1 MKYTDEINELEKEI
15 LTVSDNIAEIDL
27 QLEVNEIH
35 ADGDDDYFNWIKK
48 AKTARFFKVKRLNRL
63 TLELKILN
71 REAHSKPKNKGN
83 TLGKILYNQSI
94 EEKAKNKA
102 LTEAEK
108 TKRHKISENINLLMF
123 KEFKC
128 RVKQLIGEE
137 EYLKLIHECRDKIEG
152 ENNG

>member
-1 MKYTDEINELEKEI
+1 MQYTDEINELEKAI

-71 REAHSKPKNKGN
+71 KAAHSKSNKKKG
-83 TLGKILYNQSI
+83 TFGAMLH
-94 EEKAKNKA
+94 EESMKAKAIAKVA
-102 LTEAEK
+102 TEKEK
-108 TKRHKISENINLLMF
+108 TERHRISESINLLMF
-123 KEFKC
+123 REFKC
-128 RVKQLIGEE
+128 RVKSLIGEE
-137 EYLKLIHECRDKIEG
+137 EYIKLIHECREKVEG
-152 ENNG
+152 A